1 MKKFLLFS
9 CLLLS
14 ICAFSKAQFFERYL
28 ISPAGGYFEVSNVRM
43 TWVVGDLVT
52 GAYDIGQ
59 LIVPYGVDV
68 PHYEDVTSKVTLFPN
83 PTSDKVYLHLNMENI
98 EDCIYYLY
106 DILGREIQNRN
117 ITSNQTELSFTP
129 FESGVYILRIIKEN
143 ALVQEFKIIK
153 Q

>member
-14 ICAFSKAQFFERYL
+14 ICALSNAQFYERQL
-28 ISPAGGYFEVSNVRM
+28 IYPAGDYFAESNVQM
-43 TWVVGDLVT
+43 TWVLGDLVT

-68 PHYEDVTSKVTLFPN
+68 PDYDWATSNIALFPN
-83 PTSDKVYLHLNMENI
+83 PTSDKVYLHMNMESIDN
-98 EDCIYYLY
+98 CTYFLY
-106 DILGREIQNRN
+106 DILGRGLQNGN
-117 ITSNQTELSFTP
+117 ISSHQTELSLAL
-129 FESGVYILRIIKEN
+129 FESGLYLLRIIKDDS
-143 ALVQEFKIIK
+143 LVQEFKIIK